1 MSVYF
6 AFTIHKRPLM
16 LISVTV
22 SKCVIHKKQSLH
34 WYLISESDMI
44 QYACQGKK
52 CSPPSLNPGIC
63 PGSLVVYYHWLNGL
77 LESNSR
83 QACIQRRFDLKNPLS
98 DSSFITNQ
106 CTVCFIG
113 RRLTIQVWIPACS

>member
-63 PGSLVVYYHWLNGL
+63 PGSLAVYYHWLNGL
-77 LESNSR
+77 LESIIRGKHVFKGASRLYIEVKNSIIR
-83 QACIQRRFDLKNPLS
+83 Q
-98 DSSFITNQ
+98 FI
-106 CTVCFIG
+106 FI
-113 RRLTIQVWIPACS
+113 W